1 MVIHQ
6 TKSNDP
12 SNSLYIIGSN
22 DWRVTSDDTLWAS
35 ESSKNNVCP
44 VGYRLPLDP
53 NGAND
58 GANEWYQETQ
68 TWMSKDPSGATLS
81 SVLRLPMSG
90 FSYYWSNDDIGE
102 IGNEASYWFGSANGS
117 KAKSMDF
124 YPNNVYSNANSVKTY
139 GFNVRCIKEQTPAEK
154 KTSSTLAQIG
164 REHNSAQS
172 TITIAQLK
180 AITPPLKN
188 INDNYESIY
197 QEYIASAD
205 SSFSATATR
214 EEVQSMIDAFRLS
227 KLGSYD
233 TAGHSLGL
241 TLSSDGTKA
250 YIADGRNGLVIVD
263 ISDPAHPTKLGLYDT
278 AGASAGLALS
288 NDGTKA
294 YVADDDNGLVIVDI
308 SDPVHPTKLGSYDTV
323 GNAYDVTL
331 SSDNTKAYV
340 ADWENGLVIIDVSN
354 PAHPTKLGS
363 YDTAGWSDGV
373 ALSSDGTKAYVA
385 DDDNGLV
392 IVDISDPA
400 HPTKLGSYDTAGWSA
415 GVALSSDGTK
425 AYIADSGNG
434 LVIVDISNPAH
445 ATKLGS
451 YDIDGAHAHALDVT
465 LSSDGTKAYVAAEKG
480 GLVIIDISDPAHPT
494 ELDSYNR
501 DIKDVTLS
509 RDGTKAYLADGNG
522 LVIVDIK

>member
-1 MVIHQ
+1 MTSSDYNPFRQAYTSNDYRAYGSLFQWGREADGHELINWTDNRHGTKKYGHTQ

-58 GANEWYQETQ
+58 SANEWYQETQ
-68 TWMSKDPSGATLS
+68 TWMSKDPSGAMLS

-154 KTSSTLAQIG
+154 KTFSTLAQIG

-214 EEVQSMIDAFRLS
+214 EEVQRMIDAFRLS
-227 KLGSYD
+227 KLGSYN
-233 TAGHSLGL
+233 TAGLWSLVL
-241 TLSSDGTKA
+241 FYQVMAQRL
-250 YIADGRNGLVIVD
+250 I
-263 ISDPAHPTKLGLYDT
+263 
-278 AGASAGLALS
+278 
-288 NDGTKA
+288 
-294 YVADDDNGLVIVDI
+294 
-308 SDPVHPTKLGSYDTV
+308 
-323 GNAYDVTL
+323 
-331 SSDNTKAYV
+331 
-340 ADWENGLVIIDVSN
+340 
-354 PAHPTKLGS
+354 
-363 YDTAGWSDGV
+363 
-373 ALSSDGTKAYVA
+373 
-385 DDDNGLV
+385 
-392 IVDISDPA
+392 
-400 HPTKLGSYDTAGWSA
+400 
-415 GVALSSDGTK
+415 
-425 AYIADSGNG
+425 
-434 LVIVDISNPAH
+434 
-445 ATKLGS
+445 
-451 YDIDGAHAHALDVT
+451 
-465 LSSDGTKAYVAAEKG
+465 
-480 GLVIIDISDPAHPT
+480 
-494 ELDSYNR
+494 
-501 DIKDVTLS
+501 
-509 RDGTKAYLADGNG
+509 
-522 LVIVDIK
+522 